1 MAEKILFVD
10 DDPSILAAFQRH
22 LRKQFAV
29 QTALEGSRGLEAVR
43 NDGPFAVIVSD
54 LRMPQMDGIQFL
66 SQVRALTPDSVRMM
80 LTGNADL
87 SAAVEAVNQ
96 GHIFRFL
103 TKPCVAEVLTTAL
116 NAGIAQ
122 YRLVK
127 AERELLEQTL
137 RGTIKMLGEVLA
149 LLNPEAFGRASRIT
163 RCVREVALRMN
174 APDVWQLETAAALSQ
189 IGCIMLPEEALMKIY
204 QGRSLS
210 AEETQLFTMHPSIA
224 SDLLSHIPRMEQI
237 AEIIAYQE
245 KHFDG
250 SGTPHDLRTG
260 REIPLGARILK
271 AVLDFDTLE
280 VGNTPKSD
288 IIFSLK
294 ARSGTYDPRVLAAL
308 GAVIANEEGF
318 ETRLVRAAELMD
330 GMILA
335 QDVTTFDGRLLIT
348 RGYQV
353 SKTMRERLKTYAR
366 KPGIKEPI
374 RILIPLGRDERAA
387 GQGPNGKENLE

>member
-1 MAEKILFVD
+1 MTEKILFVD
-10 DDPSILAAFQRH
+10 DDPNILSAFQRH
-22 LRKQFAV
+22 LRKQFEI
-29 QTALEGSRGLEAVR
+29 QTALEGPQGLEAVR

-103 TKPCVAEVLTTAL
+103 TKPCAAEVLTTAL

-122 YRLVK
+122 YRLVR

-163 RCVREVALRMN
+163 RYVREVALRMD

-210 AEETQLFTMHPSIA
+210 AEETQLFTMHPAIA
-224 SDLLSHIPRMEQI
+224 SDLLNHIPRMEQI

-308 GAVIANEEGF
+308 EAVIANEEGF

-387 GQGPNGKENLE
+387 GQGLNGKENLE

>member
-1 MAEKILFVD
+1 MTEKVLFVD
-10 DDPSILAAFQRH
+10 DDPNILAAFQRH

-29 QTALEGSRGLEAVR
+29 QTALEGPRGLEAVR

-66 SQVRALTPDSVRMM
+66 SQVRALAPDSVRMM

-103 TKPCVAEVLTTAL
+103 TKPCAAEVLTTAL

-122 YRLVK
+122 YRLVM

-149 LLNPEAFGRASRIT
+149 LLNPAAFGRASRIT
-163 RCVREVALRMN
+163 RYVREVALHLE

-210 AEETQLFTMHPSIA
+210 GEEGQLFTMHPSIA
-224 SDLLSHIPRMEQI
+224 SDLLTHIPRMERI

-250 SGTPHDLRTG
+250 SGIPHDQRRG

-280 VGNTPKSD
+280 AGKTPKSD
-288 IIFSLK
+288 IILSLK
-294 ARSGTYDPRVLAAL
+294 ARAGLYDPKVLVAL
-308 GAVIANEEGF
+308 QAVIANEEGF
-318 ETRLVRAAELMD
+318 ETRLVRAAELTD

-335 QDVTTFDGRLLIT
+335 QDVTTLDGRLLIT

-353 SKTMRERLKTYAR
+353 SKTMRERLKTYAL
-366 KPGIKEPI
+366 KPGLKEPI
-374 RILIPLGRDERAA
+374 RILIPLARDEKAA
-387 GQGPNGKENLE
+387 G